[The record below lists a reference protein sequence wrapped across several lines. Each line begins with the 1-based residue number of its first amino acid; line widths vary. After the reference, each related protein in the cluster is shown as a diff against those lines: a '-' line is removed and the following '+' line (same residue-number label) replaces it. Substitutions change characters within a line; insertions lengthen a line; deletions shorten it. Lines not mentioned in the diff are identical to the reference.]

1 MRGDRRRWAWIA
13 LAVVVVAA
21 AILRVDVA
29 GPRVH
34 VRWNAAVDPAER
46 TRLERRYDLR
56 GGGPVD
62 QTTNTWRYDLGEA
75 SRENIGALLR
85 DPAVA
90 DTAYIDRNA
99 LAAVDGRRIRVTAWY
114 PFNDLLARPVQLLQ
128 LLRSLWLLLAGAMLL
143 WTAGLS
149 STSSRR
155 TLTIAVLLLVGTAAL
170 AFPFDPSFVTM
181 GGSADHVRSRGE
193 FENWFGN
200 RVRFEKHLSQVAM
213 WQLYLRLDPTSE
225 APERA
230 LVAVTRFGTAWFV
243 LSALAIAAVE
253 RWSPQVTRYLALV
266 VLAPAT
272 LLYFGWRELGYLSLS
287 VAAFPLLVR
296 GIRDGGA
303 RLEAGSALAGVGAAL
318 HGSGL
323 VSLAG
328 SWLAAIGASGRLVDR
343 AGRALRA
350 VAWGTAAYLGW
361 MVIYVVVLKL
371 SIQQD
376 TGPGAVNGWRPWS
389 EDEMRLG
396 RRAAAILS
404 ATGARD
410 LAMSAW
416 IVGAPV
422 LAVAASLWRR
432 HPGEARAVLWYLPP
446 SVLFLI
452 FRWPF
457 DGIGG
462 GMDLVVAGFPA
473 LYALAWVA
481 AHDEKRATIAAALL
495 ASAHYGFWRVVLDE
509 RFQP

>member
-1 MRGDRRRWAWIA
+1 MRGDRLRWAWIA

-62 QTTNTWRYDLGEA
+62 ETTNTWRYDLGEA

-253 RWSPQVTRYLALV
+253 RWSPLVTRYLALV

-303 RLEAGSALAGVGAAL
+303 RLEAGSAWPAWERRSTDRGWCRWRG
-318 HGSGL
+318 
-323 VSLAG
+323 AG
-328 SWLAAIGASGRLVDR
+328 SPRSARP
-343 AGRALRA
+343 
-350 VAWGTAAYLGW
+350 VAWSIAPAARFAPW
-361 MVIYVVVLKL
+361 
-371 SIQQD
+371 
-376 TGPGAVNGWRPWS
+376 PGAPRRTLGGW
-389 EDEMRLG
+389 
-396 RRAAAILS
+396 
-404 ATGARD
+404 
-410 LAMSAW
+410 
-416 IVGAPV
+416 
-422 LAVAASLWRR
+422 
-432 HPGEARAVLWYLPP
+432 
-446 SVLFLI
+446 
-452 FRWPF
+452 
-457 DGIGG
+457 
-462 GMDLVVAGFPA
+462 
-473 LYALAWVA
+473 
-481 AHDEKRATIAAALL
+481 
-495 ASAHYGFWRVVLDE
+495 
-509 RFQP
+509 